1 MLILQFEPERAV
13 VILVTARASDLKR
26 LDLCGHFFCHMIAN
40 AAMATY
46 AGLILH
52 PLKRSAMTGFTVV
65 RPELMA
71 RCYCPGTPGAIQLPQ
86 GGGWATICA
95 CFHFWPCIQQARGR
109 IADE

>member
-1 MLILQFEPERAV
+1 
-13 VILVTARASDLKR
+13 
-26 LDLCGHFFCHMIAN
+26 
-40 AAMATY
+40 MA
-46 AGLILH
+46 
-52 PLKRSAMTGFTVV
+52 GFTVV